1 MKWRGLVIALLC
13 WMGAAFP
20 ALANK
25 LENIRA
31 WPAPTE
37 TRVVMDLADAPQYSF
52 FTLTSPN
59 RLVVDL
65 KKTGLGV
72 ALPMTIQNSKILN
85 KIRKSNPPEAGTYRL
100 VFELT
105 DKSKP
110 RLFTLAP
117 GGEYGHRLVIDLPH
131 SDKKEDVKPVKR
143 PSSSTTKALPFG
155 TDDIVIAVD
164 AGHGGNDPGAIGPGR
179 TYEKHITLAIAKQV
193 AEKINKVPGMRAVLT
208 RSGDYYVDLNK
219 RSKIARKNKAHLLVS
234 IHADGFS
241 KPEPKGASV
250 WLLSQRRA
258 RSEIGRWLEQTEEQ
272 SNLLGGGSLLG
283 DGNED
288 EYLSRA
294 VLDLQF
300 ANSQKE
306 GYDVAIGVL
315 ERLGKFTSLHK
326 SNPEYASLA
335 VLKSPDIPSLLVE
348 AGFITNP
355 KEERLLKTSK
365 HQWKVA
371 TAVAEGIISYFEQFP
386 PDGTLMAVKKN
397 GVKHTVKSGESLSV
411 IAKRYGSTVS
421 SIRAANGLKS
431 NTLRVGQ
438 LLTVPNVNVG
448 SVAVKASDSK
458 SLTTKTTS
466 KKRQTSSSGAP
477 TPTRTTTV
485 THTVRKGD
493 FLGKIAAKYGVTV
506 TSIRQNNRL
515 KRDVLYVGKKLKIV
529 GAKVAVP
536 VASRTRHKVKRGEYL
551 GKIAANYG
559 VSIESIR
566 QANKLRSDELAIGQT
581 LIIPRG

>member
-1 MKWRGLVIALLC
+1 MKWQGIILALLC
-13 WMGAAFP
+13 WIGAVFP

-37 TRVVMDLADAPQYSF
+37 TRVVMDLADKPAYSF

-65 KKTGLGV
+65 KQTGLGIS
-72 ALPMTIQNSKILN
+72 LPMAVEKSKIL
-85 KIRKSNPPEAGTYRL
+85 KRIRKSNPPEAGTYRL
-100 VFELT
+100 VFELSG
-105 DKSKP
+105 KSKP

-131 SDKKEDVKPVKR
+131 PGNDNDVVKPVKR
-143 PSSSTTKALPFG
+143 SSTSATTALPFG

-164 AGHGGNDPGAIGPGR
+164 AGHGGNDPGAIGPKR
-179 TYEKHITLAIAKQV
+179 NFEKHVTLAIAKQV
-193 AEKINKVPGMRAVLT
+193 AAKINNVPGMRAVLT
-208 RSGDYYVDLNK
+208 RTGDYFVDLNK
-219 RSKIARKNKAHLLVS
+219 RSRIARQHKAHLLVS
-234 IHADGFS
+234 IHADGFH
-241 KPEPKGASV
+241 KPDPKGASV

-258 RSEIGRWLEQTEEQ
+258 NNEIGRWLEQTEEQ

-306 GYDVAIGVL
+306 GYDVAVRVL
-315 ERLGKFTSLHK
+315 SKLGRITSLHK
-326 SNPEYASLA
+326 SNPEHASLA

-355 KEERLLKTSK
+355 KEEKLLTSK
-365 HQWKVA
+365 RHQSRVA
-371 TAVAEGIISYFEQFP
+371 DAVSDGIISYFQQFP
-386 PDGTLMAVKKN
+386 PDGTLLAVKKN

-411 IAKRYGSTVS
+411 IAKRFGTTVA

-431 NTLRVGQ
+431 STLRIGQ
-438 LLTVPNVNVG
+438 LLTVPGVNVD
-448 SVAVKASDSK
+448 ALVKAGTAEK
-458 SLTTKTTS
+458 RRTTTVS
-466 KKRQTSSSGAP
+466 ASN
-477 TPTRTTTV
+477 TRTTTL
-485 THTVRKGD
+485 THTVRQGE

-506 TSIRQNNRL
+506 SSIRKNNAL

-529 GAKVAVP
+529 GAKVSSTATN
-536 VASRTRHKVKRGEYL
+536 RTRHKVKRGEYL
-551 GKIAANYG
+551 GQIAASYG
-559 VSIESIR
+559 VTIQSIR
-566 QANKLRSDELAIGQT
+566 KANKLRSDELAIGQT
-581 LIIPRG
+581 LIIPRS